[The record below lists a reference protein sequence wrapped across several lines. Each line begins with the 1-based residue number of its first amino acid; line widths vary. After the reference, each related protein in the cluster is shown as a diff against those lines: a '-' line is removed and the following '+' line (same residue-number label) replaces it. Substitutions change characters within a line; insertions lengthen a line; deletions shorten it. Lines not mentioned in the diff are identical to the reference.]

1 MLTRLFIRNIAL
13 IKETEVTFDAGLTVV
28 TGETGAGKSMFMDAL
43 GLCLGER
50 ADQLLIRQGAEEAQV
65 EATFDLA
72 SGANHLQALL
82 EEHEIM
88 PEEGELVL
96 RRVISRAGKS
106 RAFANGVR
114 LTLQQLQAV
123 GERLADIHGQ
133 QEQQLLLKP
142 SRHGELLDQF
152 GGLGEPR
159 QAVAQAWQKWRRL
172 RTKLDEAQARVLS
185 QEREEA
191 LLGAFLEELEEMNYN
206 AGEEE
211 HLAAERLRLMSSEQT
226 IDALRQAHQSLS
238 GDQLFL
244 KRMSQAQR
252 ALEEVAEKAGQDVTH
267 LAERLGQLVL
277 EINEATRDMEGLA
290 TTLQPDPDLLAQV
303 DNRLAAL
310 RDLARKHRVEV
321 KDLPDVYEKLQSDL
335 EDLSLLQDSL
345 EDLEKRERQ
354 AWETYEKQAKILSKG
369 RQSAAPALM
378 KALEQSLAG
387 LKMEK
392 TRFHVLLE
400 ELSSDQWAVHG
411 MERVS
416 FQVAVNPGSPPQPL
430 EKVAS
435 GGEVSRLMLALKSV
449 FFAKMPA
456 LTLVFD
462 EIDTGIGGAVADAAG
477 DALATLATVHQV
489 VAITHQPQVAAKGKN
504 HLKIEKLTDGKTTR
518 TVVTRLDQTKR
529 QEELA
534 RMLSGKQVTEEARK
548 AADSLLKG
556 AA

>member
-1 MLTRLFIRNIAL
+1 
-13 IKETEVTFDAGLTVV
+13 
-28 TGETGAGKSMFMDAL
+28 MFMDAL
-43 GLCLGER
+43 GLCLGDR
-50 ADQLLIRQGAEEAQV
+50 ADQSLVRTGAEEAQV

-72 SGANHLQALL
+72 DNGPDLQDVL

-88 PEEGELVL
+88 PEDGELIL

-114 LTLQQLQAV
+114 LTLQQLQSV

-142 SRHGELLDQF
+142 ARHGELLDFF
-152 GGLGEPR
+152 GQLGDAR
-159 QAVAQAWQKWRRL
+159 QAVVHAWHKWRRL

-191 LLGAFLEELEEMNYN
+191 LLSAFLEELEEVNYN
-206 AGEEE
+206 AGEEA

-226 IDALRQAHQSLS
+226 IEALKQAYETLS

-244 KRMSQAQR
+244 KRMGQAQR
-252 ALEEVAEKAGQDVTH
+252 ALEGAAETAGQDVTN

-277 EINEATRDMEGLA
+277 EIDDATRDMEHLA

-321 KDLPDVYEKLQSDL
+321 KDLPDVYEKLQGNL
-335 EDLSLLQDSL
+335 EDLALLQDGL
-345 EDLEKRERQ
+345 EDLEKREQQ
-354 AWETYEKQAKILSKG
+354 AWDAYEKQAKVLSKA
-369 RQSAAPALM
+369 RHSMAPDLM
-378 KALEQSLAG
+378 KAVEQALKG

-392 TRFHVLLE
+392 TRFQVVLE
-400 ELSSDQWAVHG
+400 ALSSDQWNSNG
-411 MERVS
+411 MEKIS
-416 FQVAVNPGSPPQPL
+416 FQVAANPGSPLQPL

-449 FFAKMPA
+449 FFAKMPPR
-456 LTLVFD
+456 TLVFD

-477 DALATLATVHQV
+477 EALAALAQAHQV
-489 VAITHQPQVAAKGKN
+489 VAITHQPQVAAKGKT

-518 TVVTRLDQTKR
+518 TIVTRLDATKR

-534 RMLSGKQVTEEARK
+534 RMLSGRQVTEEARK